1 MRVAVQDLE
10 QIFEEHP
17 NTYDSSGNG
26 EIESAVRRVTGVLRT
41 NKLDLERRIEMVI
54 PQSHTVISWLV
65 GYAAWMI
72 TVRVV
77 GHDWLTA

>member
-1 MRVAVQDLE
+1 MAIHDLE

-26 EIESAVRRVTGVLRT
+26 EIESAVKQVTGVLRT

-54 PQSHTVISWLV
+54 PQSHPVIS
-65 GYAAWMI
+65 
-72 TVRVV
+72 
-77 GHDWLTA
+77 